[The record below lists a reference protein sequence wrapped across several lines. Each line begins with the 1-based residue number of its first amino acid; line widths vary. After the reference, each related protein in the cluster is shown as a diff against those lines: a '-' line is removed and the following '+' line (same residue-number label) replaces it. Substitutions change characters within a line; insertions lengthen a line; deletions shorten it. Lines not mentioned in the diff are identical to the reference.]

1 MTSNPPGRYRFTP
14 SGSASPSGRRISAAA
29 GMLIVLL
36 VAAFAPP
43 ALAQCDGL
51 TNSRAYFEPG
61 ERPLDVVGV
70 RYKFRVAANE
80 QAGLQLK
87 ILFAAM
93 RFYTPGQVETY
104 LLESNLYSRGLLYD
118 DPVCTTWP
126 LQGTY
131 VGSESSLRVAVPDY
145 IGLAKTGAKTF
156 SPLQF
161 PRQSYLIDGS
171 TVPKT
176 DMISQ
181 LNLNGITGEV
191 KVERG
196 GLITDK
202 SGWRCEGDLD
212 SSDHRRWNAQVM
224 IGPASHDL
232 SFALPDSNARYFAP
246 WEILNFYTEFFGES
260 GLFKVYLW
268 DLEIL
273 REGGGGWRPLVE
285 WIVDRH
291 CGSLTE
297 YGVRLAT
304 FQGRQAIEIS
314 NDGPASFFPAGTI
327 FSLAAEPEPVPTL
340 SGRGRIA
347 LAAVLLG
354 ISVWLLASGARASPG
369 RR

>member
-1 MTSNPPGRYRFTP
+1 MR
-14 SGSASPSGRRISAAA
+14 SASAVI
-29 GMLIVLL
+29 IVLVVL
-36 VAAFAPP
+36 LAALAPS
-43 ALAQCDGL
+43 ASAQCDGL

-61 ERPLDVVGV
+61 ERPLDIVGV

-93 RFYTPGQVETY
+93 RFQLPGQVETY

-145 IGLAKTGAKTF
+145 IGLGKTGART
-156 SPLQF
+156 SAPLEF
-161 PRQSYLIDGS
+161 PRQSYFIDGGP
-171 TVPKT
+171 VPKT

-181 LNLNGITGEV
+181 SNLNGITGEV

-196 GLITDK
+196 GLVTDK

-212 SSDHRRWNAQVM
+212 SSDYRRWSAQVV
-224 IGPASHDL
+224 IAPASHDL

-273 REGGGGWRPLVE
+273 RESGGGWQPLVE
-285 WIVDRH
+285 WIVDHH

-297 YGVRLAT
+297 FGVRLAT
-304 FQGRQAIEIS
+304 FQGKPVIEIS

-327 FSLAAEPEPVPTL
+327 FSLSGQAIPAL
-340 SGRGRIA
+340 STRGWIA

-354 ISVWLLASGARASPG
+354 TSVTLLAARARAGSG
-369 RR
+369 RE